1 MTTAKRKPLSL
12 LLTLLMLVSMVVN
25 LIVPVYAA
33 ENVGTIYLVQY
44 PRGGGDTDAWGHPN
58 LTYMNGWQSGS
69 ASGFLTRSMDSY
81 TGQLV
86 YCIEPGVHQNS
97 GDQLSGRGE
106 DFWENYP
113 DDLNPTIDPDTIKT
127 HIGRIFQYGY
137 TGTISTSWRSQN
149 EGGDKLARAV
159 ATQLLI
165 WETVIGERDE
175 NFNKVSTGGKDA
187 VLDQIS
193 TNHPLYDKIM
203 SYYNSMA
210 ASVQKHSKLPSFLS
224 KTPGGAKEIELE
236 WDGSKYTVT
245 LTDSNNV
252 LSGYKFSSNDSGVQF
267 SVSGN
272 KLTITAE
279 KAPSDGLTITAEKT
293 AQRKGVITWTDGIY
307 GPNGGVQDTV
317 TYAQTVNDPVK
328 GFLKFCLLYTSD
340 AADD

>member
-137 TGTISTSWRSQN
+137 TGNNTTTWDVNNASDQN
-149 EGGDKLARAV
+149 TLAQIM
-159 ATQLLI
+159 ATQILI
-165 WETVIGERDE
+165 WETIVGERDAD
-175 NFNKVSTGGKDA
+175 FNHVNAHGMGYA
-187 VLDQIS
+187 EVLDTVS
-193 TNHPLYDKIM
+193 SNHPLRSKVI
-203 SYYNSMA
+203 SAYNGIVSA
-210 ASVQKHSKLPSFLS
+210 VQNHDVIPSFMS
-224 KTPGGAKEIELE
+224 RSRGSAPTYELE
-236 WDGSKYTVT
+236 WNGSSYVLELRDT
-245 LTDSNNV
+245 NGV
-252 LSGYKFSSNDSGVQF
+252 LSNFSISSQRTLRNSAR
-267 SVSGN
+267 N
-272 KLTITAE
+272 R
-279 KAPSDGLTITAEKT
+279 KT
-293 AQRKGVITWTDGIY
+293 Y
-307 GPNGGVQDTV
+307 
-317 TYAQTVNDPVK
+317 
-328 GFLKFCLLYTSD
+328 
-340 AADD
+340 

>member
-137 TGTISTSWRSQN
+137 TGNNTTTWDVNNASDQN
-149 EGGDKLARAV
+149 TLAQIM
-159 ATQLLI
+159 ATQILI
-165 WETVIGERDE
+165 
-175 NFNKVSTGGKDA
+175 
-187 VLDQIS
+187 
-193 TNHPLYDKIM
+193 
-203 SYYNSMA
+203 
-210 ASVQKHSKLPSFLS
+210 
-224 KTPGGAKEIELE
+224 
-236 WDGSKYTVT
+236 
-245 LTDSNNV
+245 
-252 LSGYKFSSNDSGVQF
+252 
-267 SVSGN
+267 
-272 KLTITAE
+272 
-279 KAPSDGLTITAEKT
+279 
-293 AQRKGVITWTDGIY
+293 
-307 GPNGGVQDTV
+307 
-317 TYAQTVNDPVK
+317 
-328 GFLKFCLLYTSD
+328 
-340 AADD
+340 